1 MDTCTLYTEVGA
13 GRPDLETTDEEGRSC
28 QIIVVAIP
36 EDESVRENKHEK
48 YKSMKILREKFK
60 VSVRAKVILVV
71 RSGSIR
77 IITTS

>member
-1 MDTCTLYTEVGA
+1 MDTCTLYNEVGA
-13 GRPDLETTDEEGRSC
+13 GRADLETTDKEGRSC

-48 YKSMKILREKFK
+48 YKSIKILREKFK